1 MAKQSEKK
9 TEKYLNEQVKALGGW
24 SIKLLSTLIRGLPDR
39 LVLYKGKAYFVE
51 VKSEGEEPTI
61 IQRLVHKKLAGLGF
75 TVWVIDTK
83 EQVNEFI
90 KEIEI

>member
-9 TEKYLNEQVKALGGW
+9 TEKYLNDQVKTLGGW

-51 VKSEGEEPTI
+51 VKSEDKEPTL
-61 IQRLVHKKLAGLGF
+61 IQLLVHKKLERLGF
-75 TVWVIDTK
+75 TVWVIDTREK
-83 EQVNEFI
+83 VDNFI
-90 KEIEI
+90 KRI